1 MKLNKNFVIHKTD
14 EETVLVPV
22 GNADFSGVVTGNQTF
37 GEILELSSEETTL
50 QEVVAKLSDKYTAE
64 ADVIQK
70 DVERTISSLKEIGA
84 VDE

>member
-22 GNADFSGVVTGNQTF
+22 GNADFSGIVTGNQTF
-37 GEILELSSEETTL
+37 GEILELISEETTL

>member
-37 GEILELSSEETTL
+37 GEILELISEETTL

>member
-37 GEILELSSEETTL
+37 GEILELISEETTL
-50 QEVVAKLSDKYTAE
+50 QEVVAKLCDKYTAE

>member
-37 GEILELSSEETTL
+37 GEILELISEETTL
-50 QEVVAKLSDKYTAE
+50 QVVVAKLSDKYTAE